1 MSKQMRPNLSMFGW
15 YILVMNLTL
24 GADIGYSSGKNSS
37 NLKTPPSNGDYNNNN
52 IITKTIKVHELI
64 NNSFF
69 LV

>member
-37 NLKTPPSNGDYNNNN
+37 NLKTPPSNGDYNNNDN
-52 IITKTIKVHELI
+52 E
-64 NNSFF
+64 NNKNNKNT
-69 LV
+69 LVN